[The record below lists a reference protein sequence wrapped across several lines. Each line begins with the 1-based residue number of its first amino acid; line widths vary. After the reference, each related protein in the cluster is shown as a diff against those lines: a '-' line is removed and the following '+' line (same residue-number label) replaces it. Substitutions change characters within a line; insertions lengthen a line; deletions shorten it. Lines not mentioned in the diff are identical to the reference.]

1 MVYAPQRRHAVASFS
16 TTTQALALMQHLY
29 SPNTIVLI
37 FRVVTQM
44 HIRAPA
50 SLQPGRSLLGLF
62 VIVSLPNLA
71 AVFFHL
77 LDFAGGMSG
86 SQGLVLDF
94 IGQANPASL
103 TRVLLLDLAIYI
115 LQVATLVVC
124 YITNYTS
131 TIGKSDVFPYD
142 DLLLP
147 PDLPAGGASDDV
159 DVETG
164 DQFRQRRFGKGPRYQ
179 NLSADASDVWLDD
192 EGDATEEQPLRR
204 TPRPRLSSFGS
215 RSIRGRRTD
224 VPLIFTISLTHL
236 FNLLFRLPPPTP
248 PPRLFS
254 GGTPLNT
261 PPVTPRASQSGI
273 ASISAALAAA
283 QARTEVRQSTAAQR
297 LAETQ
302 MLAADGSPS
311 NEGLL
316 QPGERDSSGRIPG
329 DYWTTRV
336 HG

>member
-50 SLQPGRSLLGLF
+50 GLQPGRSLLGLF

-71 AVFFHL
+71 AAFFHL
-77 LDFAGGMSG
+77 LDFAGGMNG

-103 TRVLLLDLAIYI
+103 VRVLLLDLAIYI

-124 YITNYTS
+124 YITNYSS
-131 TIGKSDVFPYD
+131 TLGKSDVFPYD

-147 PDLPAGGASDDV
+147 PSQPTALASDDL

-179 NLSADASDVWLDD
+179 NVSADATDVWLEDD
-192 EGDATEEQPLRR
+192 SADATEEQPLRR

-215 RSIRGRRTD
+215 SAIRGRRTD

-302 MLAADGSPS
+302 RLAAEGSASNDDGDR
-311 NEGLL
+311 G
-316 QPGERDSSGRIPG
+316 GSGRIPG

>member
-1 MVYAPQRRHAVASFS
+1 
-16 TTTQALALMQHLY
+16 MQHLY

-37 FRVVTQM
+37 FRIVTQM

-50 SLQPGRSLLGLF
+50 GLQPGRSLLGLF

-71 AVFFHL
+71 AALFHL
-77 LDFAGGMSG
+77 LDFAGGMNG

-94 IGQANPASL
+94 VGQANPASL
-103 TRVLLLDLAIYI
+103 TRILLLDLAIYI

-124 YITNYTS
+124 YITNYSS
-131 TIGKSDVFPYD
+131 TLGKSDVFPYD

-147 PDLPAGGASDDV
+147 PDEPAGSDEV

-179 NLSADASDVWLDD
+179 NLSADASDVWLEDD
-192 EGDATEEQPLRR
+192 DDAAASLAS
-204 TPRPRLSSFGS
+204 RPRLSSFGS

-224 VPLIFTISLTHL
+224 VPLIFTISLSHL

-261 PPVTPRASQSGI
+261 PPVTPRASQSGM

-297 LAETQ
+297 LTETQ
-302 MLAADGSPS
+302 ALGAAGSNDGGSP
-311 NEGLL
+311 EDRG
-316 QPGERDSSGRIPG
+316 GSGRIPG